1 MARELGSESGR
12 EAAGSPPRW
21 AKAVLKSSE
30 MRLNSDNTSAS
41 EAEWLREAAGEA
53 AGGWRGGGG
62 GSSSG
67 SGLGVIRVKLVK
79 GSAVGNGDV
88 KLELIFQLLLRS
100 EINRGFSVWTVCFC
114 EGNSRILLFFVFYIS
129 T

>member
-12 EAAGSPPRW
+12 AAAGSPPRW

-41 EAEWLREAAGEA
+41 EAEWLREAAG
-53 AGGWRGGGG
+53 GWRGGGG

-79 GSAVGNGDV
+79 GSAIGNGDV
-88 KLELIFQLLLRS
+88 RLELIFQLLVK
-100 EINRGFSVWTVCFC
+100 IGDQ
-114 EGNSRILLFFVFYIS
+114 
-129 T
+129 

>member
-1 MARELGSESGR
+1 MARALGSESGR
-12 EAAGSPPRW
+12 AAEASPPRW

-41 EAEWLREAAGEA
+41 EAEWLREAAG
-53 AGGWRGGGG
+53 GSRGGGGG

-79 GSAVGNGDV
+79 GSGIGNGDV
-88 KLELIFQLLLRS
+88 ILQQLVKIGS
-100 EINRGFSVWTVCFC
+100 TEVSVCGLSV
-114 EGNSRILLFFVFYIS
+114 L
-129 T
+129 